1 MTEML
6 ANYYLM
12 NHKFEAAVAELE
24 AALINCPNS
33 LSIKRKLMLGYVITD
48 RSDEA
53 LPLLSSMVEDDLP
66 SLVGNFDSDEV
77 CPFPI
82 LYEIITGSHKSA
94 RSAENLTKSLGIIWL
109 FQDVPKSLI
118 YLEQAY
124 ANDTKNTSLLKVIKM
139 VEGYIKESPSSVS
152 ESPYT

>member
-12 NHKFEAAVAELE
+12 NRNFEAAVAELE
-24 AALINCPNS
+24 ASLINSPDS
-33 LSIKRKLMLGYVITD
+33 LSIKIKLMLSYVIAD
-48 RSDEA
+48 RTDEA
-53 LPLLSSMVEDDLP
+53 LPLLSTMVEADL
-66 SLVGNFDSDEV
+66 STMIGNFDSDEV
-77 CPFPI
+77 CPFSV
-82 LYEIITGSHKSA
+82 LHTLITGTHKSV

-124 ANDTKNTSLLKVIKM
+124 ANDSKNILLQKVINK
-139 VEGYIKESPSSVS
+139 VSEYVKESRSSVP
-152 ESPYT
+152 ESSYT